1 MVRNMIKIDELRQY
15 VLKYVLEHSPEHT
28 VTIDENFKEIDNIID
43 ELIEYQEIDKLG
55 EIADKYLEDYF
66 EEDNSINYKR
76 ILGVYK
82 VAKRVYDNYV
92 KLFNKYS
99 KLTLLQNTTNTEN
112 FSLNNLLDRLH
123 KL

>member
-43 ELIEYQEIDKLG
+43 ELIEYQEIDELG

-82 VAKRVYDNYV
+82 VAKR
-92 KLFNKYS
+92 FMI
-99 KLTLLQNTTNTEN
+99 TM
-112 FSLNNLLDRLH
+112 
-123 KL
+123 